1 MVSRPEDKD
10 RKHDMQSKLHGI
22 CMLVTNMDAPTG
34 GVQKNTRLLLS
45 GYAGRGIATFACA
58 RNYYGL
64 AKEEEWEGTQIHR
77 SPVAGS
83 SMALNGII
91 YLADTFWWLIRNR
104 KKYDV
109 IHCQQMFGPAM
120 AAAVASYFIRKPI
133 VTRITTVGELGE
145 VGEIRRMPL
154 AWLRLRLIRR
164 VTRWVA
170 LTQEMKAELE
180 TLGIPSG
187 RISIIYNSTEIPDFA
202 AYSNESRTLR
212 PSLKLDERQKTAVF
226 VGRLSAEKNIDVLI
240 NAWKLV
246 IVRYADAQL
255 LLLGEGGDF
264 RNVEADLRD
273 LVKGL
278 SLQKNVHFL
287 GHVDN
292 AKDYVLASDAFV
304 LPTRTEGMSNSLV
317 EAFACGA
324 AIVAT
329 DIPANREICEHDVNS
344 LLVPVG
350 NARSLA
356 NAIIELFDSPKMA
369 KEFGEAARQ
378 KAETE
383 LSIDEMISAYLK
395 TYSDAIEVTR
405 Q

>member
-1 MVSRPEDKD
+1 
-10 RKHDMQSKLHGI
+10 MQNKPHGI

-34 GVQKNTRLLLS
+34 GIQKNTRLLLS
-45 GYAGRGIATFACA
+45 RYAGRSVATFACA

-64 AKEEEWEGTQIHR
+64 AKEEEWEGTLIHR

-83 SMALNGII
+83 SMALNGIL
-91 YLADTFWWLIRNR
+91 YLLDAFCWLIRNR

-109 IHCQQMFGPAM
+109 IHCQQMFGPTM
-120 AAAVASYFIRKPI
+120 TAAAASFLVHKPI

-145 VGEIRRMPL
+145 VGEIQRMPL

-170 LTQEMKAELE
+170 LTREMKAELE
-180 TLGIPSG
+180 TLGIRPEK
-187 RISIIYNSTEIPDFA
+187 ISIIYNSTELPDVT
-202 AYSNESRTLR
+202 AYSDESRALR
-212 PSLKLDERQKTAVF
+212 TSLNFSERQKIAVF

-240 NAWKLV
+240 NAWKRV
-246 IVRYADAQL
+246 IEQHAGAQL
-255 LLLGEGGDF
+255 VLLGEGGNF

-273 LVKGL
+273 LVKEL
-278 SLQKNVHFL
+278 ELQKNVHFL

-292 AKDYVLASDAFV
+292 AKDYILASDAFV

-317 EAFACGA
+317 EAFACGG

-350 NARSLA
+350 DTQALA
-356 NAIIELFDSPKMA
+356 SAIIKVFDSLELGKKLGA
-369 KEFGEAARQ
+369 AARQ
-378 KAETE
+378 KAADE
-383 LSIDEMISAYLK
+383 LSVDRMVSAYLQ
-395 TYSDAIEVTR
+395 TYSDAIESTR